1 MASPPIRL
9 CLSCQTS
16 LETNDPAVFR
26 DGVKIAHVRCWRL
39 KHLSPPP
46 SQEPDAISGDGH
58 RPAST
63 LTGPS

>member
-39 KHLSPPP
+39 KHAAPPP
-46 SQEPDAISGDGH
+46 SQEPDAISGDEH

-63 LTGPS
+63 LTRPS